1 MYLSHFLQ
9 SAAQVLWRLH
19 RPPPPT
25 SLHSPWGAVHRYFI
39 LNDDDDNG
47 DDDDDDG
54 DDDDSDDDNIDYN
67 DDGDD

>member
-1 MYLSHFLQ
+1 M
-9 SAAQVLWRLH
+9 LWRLH

-25 SLHSPWGAVHRYFI
+25 SLHSPWGALHRYFI
-39 LNDDDDNG
+39 LH
-47 DDDDDDG
+47 DDDDDG